1 MTSLFLILIVIQII
15 INLILVIDFIFFT
28 YQFQNGTHMESI
40 KNLILPP
47 EDNFQYSRQ
56 LLNFILLSIP
66 PIYLILFIM
75 NMVIMIITK
84 SLKYSDKKM
93 NKKRKESIIKK
104 NQNNRGF

>member
-1 MTSLFLILIVIQII
+1 
-15 INLILVIDFIFFT
+15 
-28 YQFQNGTHMESI
+28 MESI

-93 NKKRKESIIKK
+93 NKKKEKNQLLKK

>member
-1 MTSLFLILIVIQII
+1 MTLFFILIIIQII

-40 KNLILPP
+40 KTLILPS
-47 EDNFQYSRQ
+47 EGNFQYSRQ

-75 NMVIMIITK
+75 NMVIMII
-84 SLKYSDKKM
+84 KYSDKKM
-93 NKKRKESIIKK
+93 NKKREESIIKK

>member
-1 MTSLFLILIVIQII
+1 MTLFFTLIIIQLI

-28 YQFQNGTHMESI
+28 YQFQNGTPTTYI
-40 KNLILPP
+40 KNLILPS

-66 PIYLILFIM
+66 PIYLILFII
-75 NMVIMIITK
+75 NMLLMFITN
-84 SLKYSDKKM
+84 LFKYTDKKM
-93 NKKRKESIIKK
+93 NKKREESIIKK

>member
-1 MTSLFLILIVIQII
+1 MTLFFILIIIQII

-28 YQFQNGTHMESI
+28 YQFQNGTSTKYI
-40 KNLILPP
+40 KNLILPS

-66 PIYLILFIM
+66 PFYLILFII
-75 NMVIMIITK
+75 NMVIMII
-84 SLKYSDKKM
+84 KYSDKKM
-93 NKKRKESIIKK
+93 NKKREESIIKK